1 MFLQPPQ
8 GASMN
13 VQLPPVGSVQ
23 QTTTLT
29 NQIQQ
34 IQPSAA
40 THTGSQQITI
50 QPPPQPTQQTLQQ
63 HPNTLAQVHT
73 HTHTHTAM

>member
-1 MFLQPPQ
+1 
-8 GASMN
+8 MN
-13 VQLPPVGSVQ
+13 VQLPQVGSVQ

-34 IQPSAA
+34 IQQNA

-50 QPPPQPTQQTLQQ
+50 QQPPQPTQQTLQQ
-63 HPNTLAQVHT
+63 HTNTLAQVHT
-73 HTHTHTAM
+73 HTWVDPRTCDVTRG